1 VCWMCIWVGHRHMN
15 NVDLNP
21 LIPERWVD
29 RLRSVAEVERAE
41 PYLIMTA
48 QKSWKKSP
56 AG

>member
-1 VCWMCIWVGHRHMN
+1 MCIWVGHRHMN